1 VQFGLVYL
9 PFYFVQILFSQVIV
23 KTMGGGGSQTI
34 EQTFNMDVVNKSIM
48 NTITTNQQSLSAAMS
63 NIQKVT
69 VRFGNIGPKCD
80 AKIGQKI
87 DATSQSSAVMSPVTI
102 NEAKTAVAN
111 DLAASAAAAMEKVTE
126 AGNLQFGDKQ
136 NLDQEV
142 NMAIENVVENTFET
156 NNLNE
161 IISEM
166 VNLQEGELEV
176 KNCNGK
182 IDFSQDIVAE
192 LMAEAITESLTTN
205 ISNNETLNSLHAA
218 VAGEQK
224 TENKGIADIV
234 DSIGDALAGPL
245 KYLII
250 ACVVCV
256 CVVCL
261 ALLAFALSPAGQS
274 SATKFANAGASRM
287 KGH

>member
-9 PFYFVQILFSQVIV
+9 PFYFVQILFSQAIV

-48 NTITTNQQSLSAAMS
+48 NTITNNQQSLSASMN
-63 NIQKVT
+63 NIQKVL
-69 VRFGNIGPKCD
+69 VRVRNMGPKCD
-80 AKIGQKI
+80 ITLGQKI
-87 DATSQSSAVMSPVTI
+87 DATSQSSAVMSPTTI
-102 NEAKTAVAN
+102 NEAKTAVEN

-126 AGNLQFGDKQ
+126 AGNMQVGDEQ
-136 NLDQEV
+136 DLEQEV
-142 NMAIENVVENTFET
+142 NMAIENIVENTFET
-156 NNLNE
+156 NNLTE
-161 IISEM
+161 VISEM
-166 VNLQEGELEV
+166 INLQEGDIEIV
-176 KNCNGK
+176 NCNGK
-182 IDFSQDIVAE
+182 LDFQQDVVAS
-192 LMAEAITESLTTN
+192 LMAEAITKSLTTN

-218 VAGEQK
+218 VSGEQK

-234 DSIGDALAGPL
+234 DSVGEAVAGPL
-245 KYLII
+245 KYFII

>member
-1 VQFGLVYL
+1 
-9 PFYFVQILFSQVIV
+9 
-23 KTMGGGGSQTI
+23 MGGGGSQTI
-34 EQTFNMDVVNKSIM
+34 NQTFNMDVVNKSIM
-48 NTITTNQQSLSAAMS
+48 TTITNNQQSLSAAMS
-63 NIQKVT
+63 NIQKMDV
-69 VRFGNIGPKCD
+69 VIGNMGPKCD
-80 AKIGQKI
+80 VALGQQI
-87 DATSQSSAVMSPVTI
+87 DATSQSSANMSPKTI

-126 AGNLQFGDKQ
+126 AGNLQFGDEQ
-136 NLDQEV
+136 NMNQTV

-161 IISEM
+161 VISEM
-166 VNLQEGELEV
+166 INLQEGKLEI

-182 IDFSQDIVAE
+182 IDFNQNIVAS

-224 TENKGIADIV
+224 TENKGIADVV
-234 DSIGDALAGPL
+234 DSVFGGIAGILGVGADMMMYIVLA
-245 KYLII
+245 
-250 ACVVCV
+250 CV
-256 CVVCL
+256 CVACI
-261 ALLAFALSPAGQS
+261 LLVFLMSPAGQS
-274 SATKFANAGASRM
+274 ATTSLSNAGASRM

>member
-1 VQFGLVYL
+1 
-9 PFYFVQILFSQVIV
+9 
-23 KTMGGGGSQTI
+23 MGGGGSQTI
-34 EQTFNMDVVNKSIM
+34 EQTFNMDVLNESITT
-48 NTITTNQQSLSAAMS
+48 TITNNQQSLSTAMS
-63 NIQKVT
+63 NIQKVLVT
-69 VRFGNIGPKCD
+69 VKNMGPKCNIT
-80 AKIGQKI
+80 IGQKI
-87 DATSQSSAVMSPVTI
+87 DATSQSSAVMEPTTI
-102 NEAKTAVAN
+102 NEAKTVVEN

-136 NLDQEV
+136 DMEQTV

-156 NNLNE
+156 NNLTE

-166 VNLQEGELEV
+166 INLQEGEVEIQ
-176 KNCNGK
+176 NCNGK
-182 IDFSQDIVAE
+182 LDFSQDVVAN
-192 LMAEAITESLTTN
+192 LMAEAITKSLTTN

-218 VAGEQK
+218 VSGEQK
-224 TENKGIADIV
+224 TENKGIADII

-261 ALLAFALSPAGQS
+261 ALLAFSLSPAGQS

>member
-1 VQFGLVYL
+1 M
-9 PFYFVQILFSQVIV
+9 IV

-34 EQTFNMDVVNKSIM
+34 EQTFNMDVVNKSVM
-48 NTITTNQQSLSAAMS
+48 KTITNNQQSVSAAQE
-63 NIQKVT
+63 NVQRLDVD
-69 VRFGNIGPKCD
+69 FGFIGKGCK
-80 AKIGQKI
+80 ATIGQTI
-87 DATSQSSAVMSPVTI
+87 DASSTSSTEMSPVTI
-102 NEAKTAVAN
+102 NEAKTAVTN

-136 NLDQEV
+136 DMEQEV

-161 IISEM
+161 VISTM
-166 VNLQEGELEV
+166 VNIQEGRI
-176 KNCNGK
+176 K
-182 IDFSQDIVAE
+182 IGSCIGGDVDINQNITAR
-192 LMAEAITESLTTN
+192 LMAEAVTKSLTTN
-205 ISNNETLNSLHAA
+205 ISNNETLNALHAA

-234 DSIGDALAGPL
+234 DSIGEAIAGPM

>member
-1 VQFGLVYL
+1 MQFGLVYL

-34 EQTFNMDVVNKSIM
+34 EQTFNMDVVNKSLM
-48 NTITTNQQSLSAAMS
+48 NTITNNQQSLSASMN
-63 NIQKVT
+63 NIQKVL
-69 VRFGNIGPKCD
+69 VRVRNMGPECD
-80 AKIGQKI
+80 ITLGQKI
-87 DATSQSSAVMSPVTI
+87 DATSQSSAVMSPTTI
-102 NEAKTAVAN
+102 NEAKTAVEN

-126 AGNLQFGDKQ
+126 AGNLQFGDEQ

-142 NMAIENVVENTFET
+142 NMAIENIVENTFET
-156 NNLNE
+156 NNLTE
-161 IISEM
+161 VISEM
-166 VNLQEGELEV
+166 INLQEGDIEIV
-176 KNCNGK
+176 NCNGK
-182 IDFSQDIVAE
+182 LDFQQDVVAS
-192 LMAEAITESLTTN
+192 LMAEAITKSLTTN

-218 VAGEQK
+218 VSGEQK

-234 DSIGDALAGPL
+234 DSVSGPL
-245 KYLII
+245 KYAII

-256 CVVCL
+256 CVICL

>member
-1 VQFGLVYL
+1 
-9 PFYFVQILFSQVIV
+9 
-23 KTMGGGGSQTI
+23 MGGGGSQTI
-34 EQTFNMDVVNKSIM
+34 EQTFNMNVLNESIM
-48 NTITTNQQSLSAAMS
+48 NTITTNQQSLSTAMS
-63 NIQKVT
+63 NIQKVLVT
-69 VRFGNIGPKCD
+69 VKNMGPKCNIT
-80 AKIGQKI
+80 IGQKI
-87 DATSQSSAVMSPVTI
+87 DATSQSSAVMEPTTI
-102 NEAKTAVAN
+102 NEAKTVVEN

-126 AGNLQFGDKQ
+126 AGNMQFGDKQ
-136 NLDQEV
+136 DMEQTV

-156 NNLNE
+156 NNLTE

-166 VNLQEGELEV
+166 INLQEGEVEIQ
-176 KNCNGK
+176 NCNGK
-182 IDFSQDIVAE
+182 LDFSQDVVAN
-192 LMAEAITESLTTN
+192 LMAEAITKSLTTN

-218 VAGEQK
+218 VSGEQK

-261 ALLAFALSPAGQS
+261 ALLAFSLSPAGQS

>member
-1 VQFGLVYL
+1 
-9 PFYFVQILFSQVIV
+9 
-23 KTMGGGGSQTI
+23 MGGGGSQTI
-34 EQTFNMDVVNKSIM
+34 EQTFNLNVLNESITT
-48 NTITTNQQSLSAAMS
+48 TITNNQQSLSTAMS
-63 NIQKVT
+63 NIQKVL
-69 VRFGNIGPKCD
+69 VRVRNMGPQCNITL
-80 AKIGQKI
+80 GQKI
-87 DATSQSSAVMSPVTI
+87 DATSQSSAVMEPTTI
-102 NEAKTAVAN
+102 NEAKTVVENHLVAE
-111 DLAASAAAAMEKVTE
+111 AAAAMEKVTE
-126 AGNLQFGDKQ
+126 AGNLQFGDEQ
-136 NLDQEV
+136 DMEQTV
-142 NMAIENVVENTFET
+142 NMEIQNVVENTFET
-156 NNLNE
+156 NNLTE

-166 VNLQEGELEV
+166 INLQEGDIEIV
-176 KNCNGK
+176 NCNGK
-182 IDFSQDIVAE
+182 LDFQQDVVAK
-192 LMAEAITESLTTN
+192 LMAEAVTKSLTTN

-218 VAGEQK
+218 VSGEQK

-261 ALLAFALSPAGQS
+261 ALLAFSLSPAGQS